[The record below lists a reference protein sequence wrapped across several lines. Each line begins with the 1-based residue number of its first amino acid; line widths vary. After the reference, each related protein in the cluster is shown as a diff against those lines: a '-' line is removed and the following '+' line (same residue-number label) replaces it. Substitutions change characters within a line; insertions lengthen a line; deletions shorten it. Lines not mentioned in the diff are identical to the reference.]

1 MEQTNQQTSPQKVM
15 YDSSPLTDDDL
26 YLFNEG
32 SHFRL
37 YDKLGAHPMKHE
49 GKEGTCFAVWAPDA
63 QKVYVMGDFN
73 GWDKESHPL
82 RPRRKSGIWE
92 GFIPG
97 VGKGANYKYH
107 IASRFHGYH
116 VDKADPFALYSEV
129 PPKTGSIVWNLD
141 YVWGDGEWMEN
152 RQKQNALDAP
162 MAVYEMHLGSWM
174 RMPEEGN
181 RSLTYR
187 ELAPRLAEYVRSMG
201 FTHVEFLPVME
212 HPFYGSWGYQTSG
225 YFTPTSRYG
234 TPQDFMYLVDQ
245 LHRNEIGVILD
256 WVPSHFPSDEH
267 SLGYFDGTYLF
278 EHADPGQRIHPDW
291 DSLIFNYGREEVQSY
306 LLSSAL
312 CWLDVY
318 HADGLRVDAVAS
330 MLYLNYG
337 RRDGEWVPNKYGGK
351 ENLEAIAFLRRLN
364 EEVYKNYSDVQTV
377 AEESTSWPMVSRP
390 LYVGGLGFG
399 MKWDMG
405 WMHDMLAY
413 MSEDP
418 IHRKFHHN
426 KLTFRMIYSFNENFV
441 LPLSH
446 DEVVYGKGSLLQKM
460 PGNDWQRFANLRL
473 LFGVMYA
480 QPGKKLLFMGG
491 EFGQWNEWYHETS
504 LDWNLLEH
512 PSHSGI
518 QRWVTDLNQ
527 LYKNEPALHELDFDQ
542 AGFEWID
549 CNDSQQSTLSLLRK
563 GRLTEDT
570 IVIACN
576 FTPVPHHNYRVGVP
590 EGGLWSEILNSD
602 AQEYDGSGQGNFG
615 AVGAETT
622 SIHGRPYSVNI
633 TLPPLAIVYFKRD
646 ET

>member
-1 MEQTNQQTSPQKVM
+1 MSL
-15 YDSSPLTDDDL
+15 LTDDDL

-37 YDKLGAHPMKHE
+37 YEKLGAHPMEHE

-174 RMPEEGN
+174 RMPKEGN

-337 RRDGEWVPNKYGGK
+337 RRDGEWIPNKYGGK
-351 ENLEAIAFLRRLN
+351 ENLEAIAFLRRFN

-460 PGNDWQRFANLRL
+460 PGDDWQRFANLRL

-512 PSHSGI
+512 PSHSGV

-563 GRLTEDT
+563 GRSTEDT

-576 FTPVPHHNYRVGVP
+576 FTPVPRHSYRVGVP
-590 EGGLWSEILNSD
+590 EGGLWREILNSD

-622 SIHGRPYSVNI
+622 SFHGRPYSVNI

-646 ET
+646 AA

>member
-1 MEQTNQQTSPQKVM
+1 MSL
-15 YDSSPLTDDDL
+15 LTDDDL

-37 YDKLGAHPMKHE
+37 YEKLGAHPMEHE

-82 RPRRKSGIWE
+82 HPRGKSGIWE

-337 RRDGEWVPNKYGGK
+337 RRDGEWIPNKYGGK

-405 WMHDMLAY
+405 WMHDTLAY

-426 KLTFRMIYSFNENFV
+426 KLTFRMVYSFNENFV

-460 PGNDWQRFANLRL
+460 PGDDWQRFANLRL

-512 PSHSGI
+512 PSHSGV

-549 CNDSQQSTLSLLRK
+549 CNDSQHSTLSMLRK
-563 GRLTEDT
+563 GSSTEDT

-576 FTPVPHHNYRVGVP
+576 FTPVPRHSYRVGVP
-590 EGGLWSEILNSD
+590 GGGLWREILNSD

-622 SIHGRPYSVNI
+622 SFHGRPYSVNI

-646 ET
+646 EA